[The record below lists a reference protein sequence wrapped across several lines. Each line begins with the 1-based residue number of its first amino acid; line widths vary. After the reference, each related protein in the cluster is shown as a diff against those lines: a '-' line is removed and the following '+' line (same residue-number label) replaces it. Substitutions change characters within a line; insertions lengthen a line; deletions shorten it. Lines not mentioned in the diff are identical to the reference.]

1 MSGDTQ
7 PLSPTQGGF
16 RRREQR
22 LLGEGEPVSPLAA
35 GSGDPSLLQQ
45 SQAPPTF
52 RPDKVM
58 VRRTGGRELVP
69 PD

>member
-1 MSGDTQ
+1 M
-7 PLSPTQGGF
+7 
-16 RRREQR
+16 
-22 LLGEGEPVSPLAA
+22 LGEGEPVSPLALAA

-52 RPDKVM
+52 RPDKVS